1 MKYYIYLYLCAS
13 MSFCRKNFLIETKDE
28 TDLKP
33 QDGVDRSNR
42 TGEGMDYWG
51 IGGGNTPK
59 PRPIKP
65 LKKMDCQGKR
75 FFLQAD
81 FQRWKFVKDTCKV
94 RTPSLYL
101 STYLSKGEDT
111 IW

>member
-1 MKYYIYLYLCAS
+1 

-28 TDLKP
+28 TDLQP
-33 QDGVDRSNR
+33 QYGEDRSNR
-42 TGEGMDYWG
+42 TGEGMDYWAWW
-51 IGGGNTPK
+51 ITPQTPRPRPPK
-59 PRPIKP
+59 PV
-65 LKKMDCQGKR
+65 KKMDCQGLR
-75 FFLQAD
+75 HFLQAD